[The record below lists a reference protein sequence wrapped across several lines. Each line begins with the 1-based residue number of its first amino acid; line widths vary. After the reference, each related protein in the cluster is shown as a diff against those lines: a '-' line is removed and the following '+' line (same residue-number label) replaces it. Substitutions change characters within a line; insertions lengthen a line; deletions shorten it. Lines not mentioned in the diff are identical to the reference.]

1 MRKLPSPAGGRA
13 WWVGARGG
21 WARVLYHAT
30 VIAFSSVSKQYG
42 GQILFVDA
50 SFQINPGEKVGLVG
64 PNGAGKSTV
73 FRMIAGEEQPDD
85 GAVER
90 PRKLSLGYFRQ
101 DVGELR
107 GRTILAETCA
117 GAGEVA
123 QLADELARLGAKLE
137 AAAEDGTDLDE
148 VVARFGEVQARY
160 QDLGGYELEARAQ
173 AILHGLG
180 FAPDQEG
187 NDVGTLSGGWKM
199 RVALAQILLA
209 RPDLLLLDEPTN
221 YLDLESILWLEGFLR
236 DYAGTVVMTCHDR
249 EIMNRV
255 VTKIVEIDGGDLR
268 SYTGNYD
275 FYERMR
281 EIEAQRREAE
291 YARQQARLAKESRF
305 IERFKTHVAKAA
317 QVQSRLKKL
326 DKIEKI
332 AEPRRIVEKSF
343 DFRTPPRSG
352 DDVVKLDGV
361 AKAYGARVVHA
372 GLSLV
377 VRRRERWAV
386 MGENGAGKSTLLKM
400 IAGALAPDRGSAGL
414 GAAVS
419 MGYYAQ
425 HVMDGL
431 GGERTVLEELEAHA
445 PLANQGTLRGLAGM
459 FGFHDDDVFKP
470 IRVLSGG
477 ERARVA
483 LAKLLYDAP
492 NLLVLDEPTN
502 HLDIATKRAL
512 VTALAEYEGTLIFVS
527 HDRQFLRALANRVLE
542 LSSAGPRVYGGSYD
556 EYVASTGREA
566 PGMRA

>member
-1 MRKLPSPAGGRA
+1 
-13 WWVGARGG
+13 
-21 WARVLYHAT
+21 
-30 VIAFSSVSKQYG
+30 VIAFSSVTKQYG

-73 FRMIAGEEQPDD
+73 FRLIVGEDAPDD
-85 GAVER
+85 GNVEK
-90 PRKLSLGYFRQ
+90 PRKLTVGYFRQ
-101 DVGELR
+101 DVGDLR
-107 GRTILAETCA
+107 GRSILAETCA

-123 QLADELARLGAKLE
+123 TLADELAVLTAKLE
-137 AAAEDGTDLDE
+137 NPGDDLDD
-148 VVARFGEVQARY
+148 VVTRFGEVQSRY

-173 AILHGLG
+173 EILNGLG
-180 FAPDQEG
+180 FRQEQMG
-187 NDVGTLSGGWKM
+187 NDVSTLSGGWKM

-209 RPDLLLLDEPTN
+209 KPELLLLDEPTN
-221 YLDLESILWLEGFLR
+221 YLDLESILWLETFLR
-236 DYAGTVVMTCHDR
+236 DYAGTVVMTCHDK

-255 VTKIVEIDGGDLR
+255 VKKIVEIDGGALR
-268 SYTGNYD
+268 TYGGNYD
-275 FYERMR
+275 FYEQARK
-281 EIEAQRREAE
+281 IEAERREAE
-291 YARQQARLAKESRF
+291 YARQQAMLAKESRF

-326 DKIEKI
+326 DKLEKI

-343 DFRTPPRSG
+343 EFRTPPRSG
-352 DDVVKLDGV
+352 DDVVKLDSV
-361 AKAYGARVVHA
+361 AKAYGDRVVHK
-372 GLSLV
+372 GLSMI
-377 VRRRERWAV
+377 VRRKERWAV

-400 IAGALAPDRGSAGL
+400 IAGALAPDRGSASI
-414 GAAVS
+414 GASVT

-431 GGERTVLEELEAHA
+431 GGDRTVLEELQEHA
-445 PLANQGTLRGLAGM
+445 PLANQGTLRNLAGM

-470 IRVLSGG
+470 VRVLSGG

-512 VTALAEYEGTLIFVS
+512 VKALADYEGTLIFVS

-542 LSSAGPRVYGGSYD
+542 LSAAGPRIYGGNYD
-556 EYVASTGREA
+556 EYVSSTGREA

>member
-1 MRKLPSPAGGRA
+1 
-13 WWVGARGG
+13 
-21 WARVLYHAT
+21 

-64 PNGAGKSTV
+64 PNGAGKTTV
-73 FRMIAGEEQPDD
+73 FRLITGEDQPDD
-85 GAVER
+85 GAIER
-90 PRKLSLGYFRQ
+90 PRKLTLGYFRQ
-101 DVGELR
+101 DVGDLR
-107 GRTILAETCA
+107 GRSILAETCA

-123 QLADELARLGAKLE
+123 ELGEELAALTARLE
-137 AAAEDGTDLDE
+137 AAGDDLDA

-173 AILHGLG
+173 EILHGLG
-180 FAPDQEG
+180 FADDQMHS
-187 NDVGTLSGGWKM
+187 DVGTLSGGWKM

-209 RPDLLLLDEPTN
+209 RPELLLLDEPTN

-255 VTKIVEIDGGDLR
+255 VGKIVEIDGGALR

-275 FYERMR
+275 FYETMR
-281 EIEAQRREAE
+281 GIEAQRREAE

-326 DKIEKI
+326 DKIEKV
-332 AEPRRIVEKSF
+332 AEPRRIVERSF
-343 DFRTPPRSG
+343 EFRTAGRSG
-352 DDVVKLDGV
+352 DDVVKLAGIK
-361 AKAYGARVVHA
+361 KAYGDRVVHA
-372 GLSLV
+372 GLTLT
-377 VRRRERWAV
+377 VRRKERWAV

-400 IAGALAPDRGSAGL
+400 IAGALVPDAGEAAI
-414 GAAVS
+414 GASVT

-425 HVMDGL
+425 HVMEQLSGD
-431 GGERTVLEELEAHA
+431 RSILEELAEHA
-445 PLANQGTLRGLAGM
+445 PLANQGTLRNLAGA
-459 FGFHDDDVFKP
+459 FGFHDDDVEKP
-470 IRVLSGG
+470 VRVLSGG
-477 ERARVA
+477 EKARLA

-512 VTALAEYEGTLIFVS
+512 VAALGDYEGTLVFVS

-542 LSSAGPRVYGGSYD
+542 LSAAGPRIYGGSYD
-556 EYVASTGREA
+556 EYVTSTGREA
-566 PGMRA
+566 PGMRAQA